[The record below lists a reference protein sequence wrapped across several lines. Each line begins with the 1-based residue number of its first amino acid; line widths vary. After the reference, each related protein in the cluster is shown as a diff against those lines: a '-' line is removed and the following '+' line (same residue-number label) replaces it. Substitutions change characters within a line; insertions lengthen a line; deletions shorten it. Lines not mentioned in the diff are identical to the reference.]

1 MLVCV
6 LAVLAVTACAPGTPA
21 DDSWR
26 DDAQRALSD
35 ASSAV
40 QSAEL
45 GLRQARQGRVYDR
58 YLQTV
63 LVDAEGAAGA
73 AGTSIGGEQPPTS
86 ERHRYDVV
94 TTQLDDASS
103 LVTTARIAVVDRE
116 TGRYGALADQLA
128 HTAASLEKLELELR
142 HPPR

>member
-1 MLVCV
+1 M
-6 LAVLAVTACAPGTPA
+6 AVSGCAPGTPD

-45 GLRQARQGRVYDR
+45 GLREGSDDRIFDR

-63 LVDAEGAAGA
+63 LVDAEGAV
-73 AGTSIGGEQPPTS
+73 GTASDTISAKQPPLS
-86 ERHRYDVV
+86 ERHSYDEV
-94 TTQLDDASS
+94 TTQLDDAAS
-103 LVTTARIAVVDRE
+103 LVTTARIAVVDRR
-116 TGRYGALADQLA
+116 TDRYDALADQLGD
-128 HTAASLEKLELELR
+128 TADTLQSLELGLET
-142 HPPR
+142 PPP